1 MSGNL
6 PRILVI
12 DDDPVICEIVVE
24 TLNNQGY
31 TVDAALSGEEVSVFL
46 AQKSYPIV
54 LCDIL
59 LPDTNG
65 LELMSEIKQLNP
77 DTFVILF
84 TGHASVDL
92 AKEAIRQGAYDF
104 ITKPFTS
111 NEIIEAVHRAENEQ
125 RMHFSEITSTELKI
139 LHELTLSNQMTNFS
153 KKASLANFGK
163 KTAESFG
170 ADSLRIYLQDD
181 KGRGMLENSVETG
194 LGTFADEVTWYFLA
208 SRTMQSGGEVLLD
221 PSSSENTD
229 MSGTKASFMGTVIPT
244 GEGNNLGVILAGR
257 DQRRD
262 RFKVRDLKLLGLYA
276 AQLGNQL
283 QHLKM
288 TDDLLINNKELEKIN
303 LVTSGFSSSL
313 EISSVISSIAR
324 GLRDFIPF
332 DAAGFFVSL
341 ENGTPY
347 NYILMNEAI
356 PKEKV
361 FGAIKRQIGKNLGEV
376 LATELMSG
384 AHSGTFVGE
393 NIRSFE
399 NYPEFTFTELGDYG
413 KIHGWIAMSSWS
425 GRSRLMPSSKFIPIL
440 LRHATSAICNSLQY
454 RENQRNY
461 LETITAL
468 AQAVDAKDKYT
479 NDHSR
484 NVTAYTLAL
493 ADKIGI
499 THQSRKDLWN
509 AALLHDIGKIGIP
522 ESILNKPGKLTD
534 EEYEI
539 IKTHPVKGCSI
550 LEPIKAFRNLLP
562 AIRFHH
568 ERYDGRGYP
577 DGLDGTHIPLS
588 ARILTV
594 ADSFDAMTSS
604 RVYRK
609 SPGVEFALKQ
619 LAEHSGSQFD
629 PDLAKAFIEII
640 EARPHQ
646 EILLTYG
653 SVLLESQP
661 ILQH

>member
-1 MSGNL
+1 MSGNF
-6 PRILVI
+6 PRVLVI
-12 DDDPVICEIVVE
+12 DDDPVICEVVVE
-24 TLNNQGY
+24 TLKNQGY
-31 TVDAALSGEEVSVFL
+31 AVDAAQSGSDVSDFL
-46 AQKSYPIV
+46 ALKTYPIV

-65 LELMSEIKQLNP
+65 LELMSEIKKMNP

-111 NEIIEAVHRAENEQ
+111 NEIIEAVQRAESEQ
-125 RMHFSEITSTELKI
+125 RVNFSDITSTELKN
-139 LHELTLSNQMTNFS
+139 LHELTVSNKMTEFS
-153 KKASLANFGK
+153 KKTSLAYFGK

-170 ADSLRIYLQDD
+170 ADSLRIYLQDN
-181 KGRGMLENSVETG
+181 KGSSMLEKAVDIGQGS
-194 LGTFADEVTWYFLA
+194 FADEVTWYFLA

-221 PSSSENTD
+221 PDSSENTD
-229 MSGTKASFMGTVIPT
+229 MSGTRASFMGTVIPT
-244 GEGNNLGVILAGR
+244 DEGNLGVILAGR
-257 DQRRD
+257 SQRRD
-262 RFKVRDLKLLGLYA
+262 RFKTRDLKLLTLYA

-283 QHLKM
+283 QNLQM
-288 TDDLLINNKELEKIN
+288 TDDLLMNNRELEKIN
-303 LVTSGFSSSL
+303 LVTSGFSASL
-313 EISSVISSIAR
+313 ETSAVISSVAR
-324 GLRDFIPF
+324 GLRNFIPF
-332 DAAGFFVSL
+332 DVAGFFISL

-356 PKEKV
+356 PQEKV
-361 FGAIKRQIGKNLGEV
+361 FASMKKQMGKNLGKV
-376 LATELMSG
+376 LASELMNG
-384 AHSGTFVGE
+384 VHSGTFVGE
-393 NIRSFE
+393 NIRTFE

-413 KIHGWIAMSSWS
+413 KVHGWIVMSSWS
-425 GRSRLMPSSKFIPIL
+425 GRSRLLPSSKFIPML
-440 LRHATSAICNSLQY
+440 LRHATSALCNSLQH

-461 LETITAL
+461 LETITAM

-493 ADKIGI
+493 ADKLGI
-499 THQSRKDLWN
+499 THQARKDLWN

-534 EEYEI
+534 EEYEV
-539 IKTHPVKGCSI
+539 IKTHTVKGCSI

-562 AIRFHH
+562 AIRYHH
-568 ERYDGRGYP
+568 ERYDGKGYP
-577 DGLDGTHIPLS
+577 DGLAGTHIPLS

-609 SPGVEFALKQ
+609 SPGVEFALRQ
-619 LAEHSGSQFD
+619 LKEHSGTQFD
-629 PDLAKAFIEII
+629 PELARQFIEII
-640 EARPHQ
+640 EARPYT
-646 EILLTYG
+646 EILLTNG
-653 SVLLESQP
+653 SVLLGGQP
-661 ILQH
+661 VLHH